1 MITYLLVNR
10 RMAMTNTNGKSGNSL
25 FSEIAL
31 VFKSEEVD
39 RWIIFQHLAS
49 VLMLIGII
57 VSITSNSWFVV
68 SIDGTD
74 FFGDSVDSK
83 INYGLTS
90 VESYDE
96 YMIEGVVIE
105 TSVVIPFSEC
115 DGWGSGG
122 LFDDDVAA
130 DSGLQCDTMSI
141 FGKVMILGYLGTI
154 TLLIGLILSSLYVG
168 YKNPDGE
175 FWVDKYHN
183 YRAILTKASSLIP
196 LTIILIYAFIGL
208 GHDIDT
214 LDSATSLGDINGAGL
229 GITWWL
235 MFLLTVTYS
244 SLVFRTE
251 LKQFIP
257 KIIELFSRSGK
268 ND

>member
-1 MITYLLVNR
+1 
-10 RMAMTNTNGKSGNSL
+10 MTNTSGESGNSL
-25 FSEIAL
+25 FSEIASVL
-31 VFKSEEVD
+31 KSEEVD
-39 RWIIFQHLAS
+39 RWIIFQHVAS
-49 VLMLIGII
+49 ILMLIGII

-74 FFGDSVDSK
+74 FFGESSDYK
-83 INYGLTS
+83 IKYGLTS
-90 VESYDE
+90 VESYNE
-96 YMIEGVVIE
+96 YMIEGVVVE
-105 TSVVIPFSEC
+105 TSIIIPFSEC

-122 LFDDDVAA
+122 LFDDEAGT

-141 FGKVMILGYLGTI
+141 FGKIMILGYLGTI

-168 YKNPDGE
+168 YRDPDSE
-175 FWVDKYHN
+175 FWADKYQN

-196 LTIILIYAFIGL
+196 LTVILIYAFIGL

-214 LDSATSLGDINGAGL
+214 LDSATSFGDITGAGL

-244 SLVFRTE
+244 SLVFRAE
-251 LKQFIP
+251 LKQYIP
-257 KIIELFSRSGK
+257 KVVKLFSRSEK
-268 ND
+268 TD